1 MLALREAR
9 RSWGRFSLLT
19 AAVALLVLLLL
30 FFQAV
35 GGALTTGLVGAVERV
50 RTDVFVYDERAR
62 RNPLASL
69 LDEAAVDA
77 VAGVDGVAEAAGVGI
92 AGFVAT
98 IGGLDEDVVVIGQ
111 PQGGPMAPGDVA
123 DGRRP
128 ERRGEALVAAG
139 FGADVAVGTTVTYE
153 GGALTVVGTA
163 DEAAYAAS
171 TTLYVTEDEYVA
183 AVRARAADG
192 ALSVPPSF
200 VAATVDDGA
209 DPAAVAE
216 RVQAAVGGV
225 EALARDDAVD
235 ALPGVSTVTRS
246 FGILDGL
253 LFVVVT
259 ITTGVF
265 FLILTVQK
273 QDALVLLRAVGA
285 RRRDVV
291 LPVLAQVLGVTV
303 GGALLGALAAAGLL
317 AAAQATFGAA
327 LDPAA
332 ALRAV
337 TSVGALG
344 VLASLGALR
353 RVLAVDP
360 IEATTGGGL

>member
-35 GGALTTGLVGAVERV
+35 AGALTTALVGAVDSV

-69 LDEAAVDA
+69 VDDAAVDA
-77 VAGVDGVAEAAGVGI
+77 VAGVDGVADAAGVGMT
-92 AGFVAT
+92 GFVAT
-98 IGGLDEDVVVIGQ
+98 IEGVDEDVVLVAQ
-111 PQGGPMAPGDVA
+111 LPDGPMAPREIA

-128 ERRGEALVAAG
+128 EQRGEAIAAAG
-139 FGADVAVGTTVTYE
+139 FGGNMEVGTTVTYE
-153 GGALTVVGTA
+153 GGQLTVVGTA
-163 DEAAYAAS
+163 DEAAYSAS
-171 TTLYVTEDEYVA
+171 TTLYVTYDEYVA
-183 AVRARAADG
+183 AVRERAGDD
-192 ALSVPPSF
+192 ALPVRPSF
-200 VAATVDDGA
+200 VAATVDDGV

-216 RVQAAVGGV
+216 RVEATVEGV
-225 EALARDDAVD
+225 EALAQEAAVD

-291 LPVLAQVLGVTV
+291 LPVLAQVIGVTV
-303 GGALLGALAAAGLL
+303 GGAVLGALAAAGLL
-317 AAAQATFGAA
+317 ATARATFGAV
-327 LDPAA
+327 LDPAT

-337 TSVGALG
+337 AAVGALG

-353 RVLAVDP
+353 RVLGVDP